1 MSTSD
6 EPAVRYNLRH
16 TGYQGSQRTAHG
28 AAIPHPPMKGV
39 FMKPKVSSW
48 RTGGWIA
55 ACVAVGV
62 LVSSC
67 GSDDPDTAAPAT
79 VDTES
84 STATSPETDA
94 STAPVA
100 TSDTEA
106 SDTTESDATG
116 DPCADRDALRDSI
129 GALTDVDV
137 VADGTNGLT
146 AAIDDVS
153 DDLAA
158 VRDSAG
164 DDIQPEVEAVRSAL
178 DDVQTAVSD
187 GPTDDLEGT
196 ADALSTLAS
205 STSDL
210 LDALDAGPCSD
221 SAPSTT

>member
-1 MSTSD
+1 
-6 EPAVRYNLRH
+6 
-16 TGYQGSQRTAHG
+16 
-28 AAIPHPPMKGV
+28 
-39 FMKPKVSSW
+39 MKPKVNSL
-48 RTGGWIA
+48 RTPGWIA

-62 LVSSC
+62 LVTSC
-67 GSDDPDTAAPAT
+67 GSDDPDTAATAT

-84 STATSPETDA
+84 ATATSPETDA

-100 TSDTEA
+100 TSDTGA
-106 SDTTESDATG
+106 SDTAGSDTSG

-129 GALTDVDV
+129 GALADVDV

-158 VRDSAG
+158 VRESAG
-164 DDIQPEVEAVRSAL
+164 DDMQPEVDAVRSAL
-178 DDVQTAVSD
+178 DDVQTAVSN

-210 LDALDAGPCSD
+210 LDALDTGPCAD
-221 SAPSTT
+221 SAPATTT